1 LRILSFD
8 PELIATV
15 AEAEDFTR
23 KLADEGKI
31 GQGRLTARKR

>member
-1 LRILSFD
+1 M
-8 PELIATV
+8 ATV
-15 AEAEDFTR
+15 AEAGDFTR